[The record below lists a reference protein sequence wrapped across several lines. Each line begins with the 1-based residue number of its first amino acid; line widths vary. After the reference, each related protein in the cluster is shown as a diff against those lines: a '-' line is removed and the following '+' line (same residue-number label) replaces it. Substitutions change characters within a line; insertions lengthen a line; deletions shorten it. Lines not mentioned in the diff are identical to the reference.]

1 MRRIVLICDDGLSA
15 NALVR
20 KMNSYAQQIG
30 YECRIEAY
38 GLEMVKAKAAGADII
53 LIGPQIR
60 FAEKQI
66 REAVGNVPMSVMEM
80 RDYGAQRAD
89 VFIETCRRI
98 LGDK

>member
-1 MRRIVLICDDGLSA
+1 MRRIVLICDDGVSA

-20 KMNSYAQQIG
+20 KMNGYAQQIG

-38 GLEMVKAKAAGADII
+38 GLEMVKSKAGGADII

-60 FAEKQI
+60 FAEKEI
-66 REAVGNVPMSVMEM
+66 KAAVGDVPMFVMEM

-89 VFIETCRRI
+89 VFIEKCRRI